1 MQWHVSLFFS
11 PKTFENPK
19 FYNFSFLELFLACNL
34 LRAAEA
40 EVVEQHHLRS
50 YELAVQKARR
60 AENRLLVLSA
70 APRNQCLVPEHLDFA
85 SRLAIGQIGCC
96 VDGCSLGFGLHFDLH
111 SHCAG
116 LTSSSFLSKHSAW
129 KLWWWRL
136 ADFQSI
142 DTSFRIS
149 CRCSRLCGRLCVVGS
164 RLGSLPCL
172 GARSQGRWFGPQR
185 STWKG
190 QRWKMWQWRNADNA
204 HSHCWFVLISFAAD
218 DLLEFVWGLIPLAA
232 SKWFQMLSL
241 PLRAFGQSEFT
252 LGALRRSPHPSLQP
266 AKP

>member
-1 MQWHVSLFFS
+1 MSLQSKKLEELKIGFWC
-11 PKTFENPK
+11 
-19 FYNFSFLELFLACNL
+19 FLLP
-34 LRAAEA
+34 
-40 EVVEQHHLRS
+40 
-50 YELAVQKARR
+50 
-60 AENRLLVLSA
+60 
-70 APRNQCLVPEHLDFA
+70 PRNQCLVPEHLDFA

-142 DTSFRIS
+142 DTSLRIS
-149 CRCSRLCGRLCVVGS
+149 CRCSRLRGRLCVVGS

-172 GARSQGRWFGPQR
+172 GACSQGRWFGSQR

-190 QRWKMWQWRNADNA
+190 QRWKTWQWRNADNA
-204 HSHCWFVLISFAAD
+204 QSHCWFVLISFAAD

-252 LGALRRSPHPSLQP
+252 LGELRRSRHPSLQP